1 MPERQPI
8 PNINIGQVYDQRYA
22 DAEVHYDALGNL
34 AGFFGRNMPAHR
46 HDRFFQVH
54 YVKNGAVR
62 VYLDERQYLE
72 SGPMFFLT
80 PPTVPHAFVTEAD
93 ADGHVLT
100 VRQQLVW
107 SLTEAEPGL
116 APGPQVAPACVALGN
131 LEGGAAEEAARLAL
145 LFEQLRSES
154 MASRSGRQQA
164 LLALTRLVMIS
175 LLRLSANSVAA
186 RPMRHE
192 DLQIFQ
198 RFNALIEERYAEH
211 RPLSLYASR
220 IGVTEARLNDVCRR
234 IADLPSKRLVY
245 ERLMQE
251 SKRLLLFTGGSVN
264 EICYQL
270 GFKDPAYFS
279 RFFVRYA
286 GLTPALTASD
296 RPTGSPVAERVGGY
310 TRAPTRTGS
319 VSPCMMQPPPCRRRL
334 PLPGPT
340 TLPATAGEGRAKDVP
355 RPLST
360 AWRLRGGRPCSSS
373 RKCCPHMPSCPPKSP
388 ACAGCTVPAS
398 IARRC

>member
-116 APGPQVAPACVALGN
+116 TPGPQVAPACVALGN

-154 MASRSGRQQA
+154 MASRPGRQQT
-164 LLALTRLVMIS
+164 LLALTRLVMID
-175 LLRLSANSVAA
+175 RKSV
-186 RPMRHE
+186 
-192 DLQIFQ
+192 
-198 RFNALIEERYAEH
+198 
-211 RPLSLYASR
+211 
-220 IGVTEARLNDVCRR
+220 V
-234 IADLPSKRLVY
+234 
-245 ERLMQE
+245 
-251 SKRLLLFTGGSVN
+251 
-264 EICYQL
+264 
-270 GFKDPAYFS
+270 
-279 RFFVRYA
+279 
-286 GLTPALTASD
+286 
-296 RPTGSPVAERVGGY
+296 
-310 TRAPTRTGS
+310 
-319 VSPCMMQPPPCRRRL
+319 
-334 PLPGPT
+334 
-340 TLPATAGEGRAKDVP
+340 
-355 RPLST
+355 
-360 AWRLRGGRPCSSS
+360 
-373 RKCCPHMPSCPPKSP
+373 
-388 ACAGCTVPAS
+388 
-398 IARRC
+398 

>member
-116 APGPQVAPACVALGN
+116 APGPQGAPACVALGN

-211 RPLSLYASR
+211 WPLSLYASR

-279 RFFVRYA
+279 RFFVRYT
-286 GLTPALTASD
+286 GLTPSAYRQRQADGES
-296 RPTGSPVAERVGGY
+296 
-310 TRAPTRTGS
+310 
-319 VSPCMMQPPPCRRRL
+319 RR
-334 PLPGPT
+334 
-340 TLPATAGEGRAKDVP
+340 
-355 RPLST
+355 
-360 AWRLRGGRPCSSS
+360 
-373 RKCCPHMPSCPPKSP
+373 
-388 ACAGCTVPAS
+388 
-398 IARRC
+398 

>member
-154 MASRSGRQQA
+154 MASR
-164 LLALTRLVMIS
+164 
-175 LLRLSANSVAA
+175 
-186 RPMRHE
+186 
-192 DLQIFQ
+192 
-198 RFNALIEERYAEH
+198 
-211 RPLSLYASR
+211 
-220 IGVTEARLNDVCRR
+220 
-234 IADLPSKRLVY
+234 
-245 ERLMQE
+245 
-251 SKRLLLFTGGSVN
+251 
-264 EICYQL
+264 
-270 GFKDPAYFS
+270 
-279 RFFVRYA
+279 
-286 GLTPALTASD
+286 
-296 RPTGSPVAERVGGY
+296 
-310 TRAPTRTGS
+310 
-319 VSPCMMQPPPCRRRL
+319 
-334 PLPGPT
+334 PGPDRVKT
-340 TLPATAGEGRAKDVP
+340 QQTMTINF
-355 RPLST
+355 
-360 AWRLRGGRPCSSS
+360 RGF
-373 RKCCPHMPSCPPKSP
+373 
-388 ACAGCTVPAS
+388 
-398 IARRC
+398 

>member
-154 MASRSGRQQA
+154 MASR
-164 LLALTRLVMIS
+164 
-175 LLRLSANSVAA
+175 
-186 RPMRHE
+186 H
-192 DLQIFQ
+192 
-198 RFNALIEERYAEH
+198 
-211 RPLSLYASR
+211 
-220 IGVTEARLNDVCRR
+220 

-286 GLTPALTASD
+286 GLTPSAYRQRQADGES
-296 RPTGSPVAERVGGY
+296 
-310 TRAPTRTGS
+310 
-319 VSPCMMQPPPCRRRL
+319 RR
-334 PLPGPT
+334 
-340 TLPATAGEGRAKDVP
+340 
-355 RPLST
+355 
-360 AWRLRGGRPCSSS
+360 
-373 RKCCPHMPSCPPKSP
+373 
-388 ACAGCTVPAS
+388 
-398 IARRC
+398 

>member
-34 AGFFGRNMPAHR
+34 AGFFGSNMPAHR

-116 APGPQVAPACVALGN
+116 APGPQVVPACVALGN
-131 LEGGAAEEAARLAL
+131 LEGGAVGGGAPGAA
-145 LFEQLRSES
+145 LR
-154 MASRSGRQQA
+154 AVAQRVDGQPSRRQQT

-186 RPMRHE
+186 R
-192 DLQIFQ
+192 
-198 RFNALIEERYAEH
+198 
-211 RPLSLYASR
+211 
-220 IGVTEARLNDVCRR
+220 
-234 IADLPSKRLVY
+234 
-245 ERLMQE
+245 
-251 SKRLLLFTGGSVN
+251 
-264 EICYQL
+264 
-270 GFKDPAYFS
+270 
-279 RFFVRYA
+279 
-286 GLTPALTASD
+286 
-296 RPTGSPVAERVGGY
+296 
-310 TRAPTRTGS
+310 
-319 VSPCMMQPPPCRRRL
+319 
-334 PLPGPT
+334 
-340 TLPATAGEGRAKDVP
+340 
-355 RPLST
+355 
-360 AWRLRGGRPCSSS
+360 
-373 RKCCPHMPSCPPKSP
+373 
-388 ACAGCTVPAS
+388 
-398 IARRC
+398 

>member
-116 APGPQVAPACVALGN
+116 APGPQVRRPAWRWATW
-131 LEGGAAEEAARLAL
+131 R
-145 LFEQLRSES
+145 
-154 MASRSGRQQA
+154 
-164 LLALTRLVMIS
+164 
-175 LLRLSANSVAA
+175 AA
-186 RPMRHE
+186 RP
-192 DLQIFQ
+192 
-198 RFNALIEERYAEH
+198 
-211 RPLSLYASR
+211 
-220 IGVTEARLNDVCRR
+220 
-234 IADLPSKRLVY
+234 
-245 ERLMQE
+245 
-251 SKRLLLFTGGSVN
+251 
-264 EICYQL
+264 
-270 GFKDPAYFS
+270 
-279 RFFVRYA
+279 
-286 GLTPALTASD
+286 
-296 RPTGSPVAERVGGY
+296 
-310 TRAPTRTGS
+310 
-319 VSPCMMQPPPCRRRL
+319 RRR
-334 PLPGPT
+334 
-340 TLPATAGEGRAKDVP
+340 R
-355 RPLST
+355 
-360 AWRLRGGRPCSSS
+360 AWRCSSS
-373 RKCCPHMPSCPPKSP
+373 SCAASRWP
-388 ACAGCTVPAS
+388 AAPAAS
-398 IARRC
+398 RRCWR

>member
-34 AGFFGRNMPAHR
+34 AGFFGRNMPVHR

-154 MASRSGRQQA
+154 MASRPGRQQM

-198 RFNALIEERYAEH
+198 RFNALIEERYAESTGRCRSTPAGSASPRRASTTSAGASPTCRRSAWCTNGLCRSQAPAAVH
-211 RPLSLYASR
+211 RRLGERDLLP
-220 IGVTEARLNDVCRR
+220 ARLQG
-234 IADLPSKRLVY
+234 PG
-245 ERLMQE
+245 
-251 SKRLLLFTGGSVN
+251 LLQSFL
-264 EICYQL
+264 
-270 GFKDPAYFS
+270 
-279 RFFVRYA
+279 
-286 GLTPALTASD
+286 
-296 RPTGSPVAERVGGY
+296 
-310 TRAPTRTGS
+310 RA
-319 VSPCMMQPPPCRRRL
+319 
-334 PLPGPT
+334 
-340 TLPATAGEGRAKDVP
+340 
-355 RPLST
+355 
-360 AWRLRGGRPCSSS
+360 LRGAHPSAYRQRQADGES
-373 RKCCPHMPSCPPKSP
+373 R
-388 ACAGCTVPAS
+388 
-398 IARRC
+398 R